1 MKKLTTSALLQ
12 GATHKLSS
20 RAPRSGAWRS
30 RSSEI
35 ASLTTFARNDGHLFQ
50 PCLWERCFAMAS
62 VIAVVLLLSKAA
74 FAGTVTGKVNF
85 TGTAPQMAP
94 ISMNADPVCAS
105 LHTTPAYEE
114 TVIVN
119 DNKTLK
125 NVFVYVK
132 EGLEGKT
139 FPNPTMPVT
148 IDQKGCQYTPHVFG
162 IQAGQ
167 TLEIVNSDSTL
178 HNIHSLAE
186 KNKQFNF
193 GMPLQGMKLTKKFD
207 TPEVMAKFK
216 CDVHPWM
223 NAYIGVLT
231 HPYFSATGTNGAY
244 EIKDLPAG
252 EYTIEAWHEKYG
264 TQTQKVTVGEGSAT
278 ADFTFNG

>member
-1 MKKLTTSALLQ
+1 MKKLMIVA
-12 GATHKLSS
+12 
-20 RAPRSGAWRS
+20 
-30 RSSEI
+30 
-35 ASLTTFARNDGHLFQ
+35 TTFLIYSSS
-50 PCLWERCFAMAS
+50 LY
-62 VIAVVLLLSKAA
+62 
-74 FAGTVTGKVNF
+74 AGTVTGKVSF
-85 TGTAPQMAP
+85 TGTAPQMEP
-94 ISMNADPVCAS
+94 ISMDADPVCSS
-105 LHTTPAYEE
+105 LHNTSVLAE

-139 FPNPTMPVT
+139 FPTPSTPVT
-148 IDQKGCQYTPHVFG
+148 IDQKGCQYSPHVFG

-178 HNIHSLAE
+178 HNIHALPE
-186 KNKQFNF
+186 KNKQFNL
-193 GMPLQGMKLTKKFD
+193 GMPIQGMKLNKKFD

-223 NAYIGVLT
+223 NAYVGVLS
-231 HPYFSATGTNGAY
+231 HPYFSVTGTDGTF
-244 EIKDLPAG
+244 EIKDLPVG

-264 TQTQKVTVGEGSAT
+264 TQTQKVTVAEGSSSV
-278 ADFTFNG
+278 DFTFNG